1 MLQSTRMLNPVP
13 SSSGLRGKCLKG
25 TLLDPR
31 PCYEYNENKLNEK
44 CSKKIIAKYSRS
56 MPKALTKLLRNPPGE
71 AIKLLLKYPETS
83 LYK

>member
-71 AIKLLLKYPETS
+71 AIKLKISRNSTV
-83 LYK
+83 

>member
-1 MLQSTRMLNPVP
+1 MLNPVP

>member
-31 PCYEYNENKLNEK
+31 PCYEYNGKQVEREMFEK
-44 CSKKIIAKYSRS
+44 KVIAKYSRS

-71 AIKLLLKYPETS
+71 AIKLKISRNSTV
-83 LYK
+83 